1 MGSPKHIIPSMLEL
15 LTKLEMLDT
24 GKLYGF
30 SVMLPNTYQFAGAD
44 ADWRVESAFAVDGL
58 GGAAHL

>member
-1 MGSPKHIIPSMLEL
+1 MLEL